1 MLACLQEYADICSTD
16 WTTVNGM
23 RGRNFN
29 WDDLRYFLAVARTGR
44 LTKAAI
50 QLHQNHT
57 TVSRRIMALERA
69 LAAPLFDRAPQGYTL
84 TEFGQRLLA
93 TAEAIESMTLAAPGD
108 IRGSKPPVSGSIRI
122 GAPDGF
128 GTFFLAPRLG
138 HLCREFPYLDPELV
152 AMPRVFSL
160 SKREADIAIALKRPS
175 EGRLY
180 ARKLTDYQL
189 GLYTTPAYLAGK
201 PAIRNVADLR
211 NHMLIG
217 YVEEYIFTPE
227 LDYLPLILPG
237 LTVQIRSSNLVAQY
251 NATLAGTGICVLP
264 LFMAGRDARL
274 IPILEDTVRLIRTF
288 WLITHADLRNL
299 PQIRAASDFI
309 VREVRAARSI
319 FLDEE
324 VVGSRRG
331 R

>member
-1 MLACLQEYADICSTD
+1 
-16 WTTVNGM
+16 M
-23 RGRNFN
+23 RGDHFK
-29 WDDLRYFLAVARTGR
+29 WDDLRYFLAVARTAR

-50 QLHQNHT
+50 RLHQNHA
-57 TVSRRIMALERA
+57 TVSRRIAALEKA
-69 LAAPLFDRAPQGYTL
+69 LAAPLFDRGPQGYRL
-84 TEFGQRLLA
+84 TEYGRRLLA
-93 TAEAIESMTLAAPGD
+93 TAEAIENMTLTAPAD

-138 HLCREFPYLDPELV
+138 RLCRDFPYLDPELV

-175 EGRLY
+175 EGRLF

-189 GLYTTPAYLAGK
+189 GLYTTQAYLAGK

-211 NHMLIG
+211 DHMLIG
-217 YVEEYIFTPE
+217 YVDEYIFTPE

-237 LTVQIRSSNLVAQY
+237 LTAQIRSSNLVAQY
-251 NATLAGTGICVLP
+251 NATLADTGICVLP
-264 LFMAGRDARL
+264 LFMAGRNARL
-274 IPILEDTVRLIRTF
+274 IPILEDTVRLVRTF

-309 VREVRAARSI
+309 VREVRAARPV
-319 FLDEE
+319 FLDKDNG
-324 VVGSRRG
+324 VSRRG
-331 R
+331 RRR